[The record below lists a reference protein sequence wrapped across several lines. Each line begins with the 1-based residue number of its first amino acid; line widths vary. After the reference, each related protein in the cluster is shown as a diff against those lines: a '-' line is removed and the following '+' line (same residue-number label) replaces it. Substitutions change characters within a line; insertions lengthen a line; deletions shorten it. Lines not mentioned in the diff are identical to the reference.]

1 MSREVILD
9 VFCYFNI
16 CVSDSRTAGDSHP
29 RLCRQRGMRNC
40 SNTAY
45 HKVTQSLILQLCE
58 GRRAI
63 RAHYRIWSKMIEEQI
78 PDSAVPLLWQPICNR
93 VSAKNDAAL
102 YVDTQNCRNLSSFI
116 WSLSW
121 KHLFHGQRKRLADK
135 LICLILSNVLTYL
148 THSYKMLCF
157 HWITAF
163 QRKTVKMEMLLAGR
177 TSGRHAACPCL
188 AKLKLQPP
196 SQICLLFIFL
206 SIRTDCFLQGEGIE
220 TQDTCLYNVKAL
232 LADIL
237 FTVCWL
243 MGQTAL
249 YSIWLQNLYYFSALR
264 ETSS

>member
-1 MSREVILD
+1 MQ
-9 VFCYFNI
+9 
-16 CVSDSRTAGDSHP
+16 SHFSGNP
-29 RLCRQRGMRNC
+29 HVN
-40 SNTAY
+40 
-45 HKVTQSLILQLCE
+45 KV
-58 GRRAI
+58 G
-63 RAHYRIWSKMIEEQI
+63 
-78 PDSAVPLLWQPICNR
+78 
-93 VSAKNDAAL
+93 AKNDAAL
-102 YVDTQNCRNLSSFI
+102 YVDMQKCRNLSSFI
-116 WSLSW
+116 WALSW
-121 KHLFHGQRKRLADK
+121 KHFLHGQRKRLADK
-135 LICLILSNVLTYL
+135 IICLILSNVLTYL

-163 QRKTVKMEMLLAGR
+163 QGKIVKLEILLAGR
-177 TSGRHAACPCL
+177 TSGRHAARHCL
-188 AKLKLQPP
+188 AKLKLQTP

-206 SIRTDCFLQGEGIE
+206 SIRTGCFLQGEGIG